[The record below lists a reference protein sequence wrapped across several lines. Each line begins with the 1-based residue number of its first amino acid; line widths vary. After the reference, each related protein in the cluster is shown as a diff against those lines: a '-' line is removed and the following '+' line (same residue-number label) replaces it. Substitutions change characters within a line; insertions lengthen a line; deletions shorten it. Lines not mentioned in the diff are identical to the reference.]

1 MPLHTKM
8 CVMGKFWNK
17 ICQLFFMGAFL
28 AVIVAGVMMSYPK
41 YRQAQGL
48 SAERDQLRRRIEEK
62 KREIAAIRDK
72 QRRFTGDREFVEAL
86 ARENRRVFPNEL
98 VFVFED

>member
-1 MPLHTKM
+1 
-8 CVMGKFWNK
+8 MGKLWDK
-17 ICQLFFMGAFL
+17 LCQLCFTGAFV
-28 AVIVAGVMMSYPK
+28 AVIVTGGVMSYPK

-48 SAERDQLRRRIEEK
+48 SAERDQIRRRIEEK
-62 KREIAAIRDK
+62 TREIAAIRDK
-72 QRRFTGDREFVEAL
+72 QRRFTTDREFVEAL